1 LPAAASRL
9 ATVNDGNNSTATY
22 SYLANSPL
30 VSQIVFATNGATRMT
45 TGKTYDDLNRL
56 TQISSAPGGAGLL
69 PLTYTY
75 TYNLANQRTQNA
87 FSDGSHWAYQYDALS
102 QVTSGKRY
110 WADGTAVAG
119 EQFGYAFDTIKGS

>member
-1 LPAAASRL
+1 MYSAYFAAK
-9 ATVNDGNNSTATY
+9 NSVIY
-22 SYLANSPL
+22 LLANSPL

-56 TQISSAPGGAGLL
+56 TPISSAPGGAGLL

-87 FSDGSHWAYQYDALS
+87 FSDGSHWAYQCDALG